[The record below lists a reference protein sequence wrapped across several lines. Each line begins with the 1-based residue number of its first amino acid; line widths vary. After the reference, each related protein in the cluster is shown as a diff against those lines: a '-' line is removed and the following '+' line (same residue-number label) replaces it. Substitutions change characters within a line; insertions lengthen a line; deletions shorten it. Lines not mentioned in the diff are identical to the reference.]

1 MAMAEPSTIT
11 ALEID
16 DGRDPSVQEFIDNT
30 LAALIH
36 GLSQSPV
43 EAHISITLKRRA
55 SPMACIINPITG
67 ALEASPRVETHRK
80 YSWPGKTAHEAW
92 KFTVI
97 LRILA
102 ILDQAIRTGQL
113 ISKRDIYYID
123 PEFFRVQYIV
133 DHIVDDLAY
142 TIGVNRTALNV
153 EAAAKGL
160 VTGDFRLIRGSHI
173 LIDAQSVT
181 EDSLIPRIE
190 DGDEIDISRVRWVL
204 VIEKEAVF
212 HRLARISYH
221 TRALAGE
228 GIMVTVSHVSVLA
241 CSIAK
246 LSSWTQRYS
255 KQGKGYPDFMTRT
268 FLRAMSDS
276 ASSQRRRPPRFYALT
291 DGDPHGMAIMS
302 TYKYGSAAHL
312 HQNARLSIPR
322 LQWLGLRVT
331 DIIAVPEVLGDTAL
345 LSLTM
350 RDRKKIVAML
360 RNSPVWASDGPE
372 PEWRAELQRMLVLN
386 LKAEI
391 EILYGCQGGLEGWI
405 NRRMFRQE

>member
-1 MAMAEPSTIT
+1 MAMAEPSAIHP
-11 ALEID
+11 LEID

-36 GLSQSPV
+36 GLSQPP
-43 EAHISITLKRRA
+43 ADANISITLKRRT
-55 SPMACIINPITG
+55 SPMACIINPISG
-67 ALEASPRVETHRK
+67 ALEATPRAETYRK

-123 PEFFRVQYIV
+123 PEFFRVQSVV
-133 DHIVDDLAY
+133 DRIVDDLAY

-160 VTGDFRLIRGSHI
+160 VTGDFRLTRGSHI
-173 LIDAQSVT
+173 LIDAQSDT
-181 EDSLIPRIE
+181 EDNLIPRIE
-190 DGDEIDISRVRWVL
+190 DGDDIDISRVRWVL

-221 TRALAGE
+221 TRALAGQ
-228 GIMVTVSHVSVLA
+228 GIMVT
-241 CSIAK
+241 
-246 LSSWTQRYS
+246 
-255 KQGKGYPDFMTRT
+255 GKGYPDFMTRA

-276 ASSQRRRPPRFYALT
+276 ISNQSRRPPRFYALT

-302 TYKYGSAAHL
+302 TYKYGSTAHL

-331 DIIAVPEVLGDTAL
+331 DIMAVPEVLGDTAL
-345 LSLTM
+345 LSLTT
-350 RDRKKIVAML
+350 RDRKKIMAML

-372 PEWRAELQRMLVLN
+372 PEWRAELQRMLLLN

-405 NRRMFRQE
+405 TRRMFRQE

>member
-1 MAMAEPSTIT
+1 MAEPTIHN
-11 ALEID
+11 LEID
-16 DGRDPSVQEFIDNT
+16 GGPDPSVQQFIDNT
-30 LAALIH
+30 LAALVNE
-36 GLSQSPV
+36 LSRSPA
-43 EAHISITLKRRA
+43 EANISITLKRRA
-55 SPMACIINPITG
+55 SPIACIVNPTTG
-67 ALEASPRVETHRK
+67 ALEASPRIDTYRK
-80 YSWPGKTAHEAW
+80 YSWPGKTAYEAW

-102 ILDQAIRTGQL
+102 ILDQVIRTGQL

-123 PEFFRVQYIV
+123 PEFFRMQYIV
-133 DHIVDDLAY
+133 DGIVDDLAY

-173 LIDAQSVT
+173 LIDAHPCPQ
-181 EDSLIPRIE
+181 
-190 DGDEIDISRVRWVL
+190 
-204 VIEKEAVF
+204 AVF

-228 GIMVTVSHVSVLA
+228 GIMVTVSCVSDLA
-241 CSIAK
+241 YA
-246 LSSWTQRYS
+246 
-255 KQGKGYPDFMTRT
+255 GKGYPDFMTRT

-276 ASSQRRRPPRFYALT
+276 ASKQSRRPPRFYALT

-302 TYKYGSAAHL
+302 TYKYGSAANL

-322 LQWLGLRVT
+322 LQWLGLRVS

-350 RDRKKIVAML
+350 RDRKKIMAML

>member
-1 MAMAEPSTIT
+1 MAMAEPSTIN

-67 ALEASPRVETHRK
+67 ALEASPRVESHRK

-123 PEFFRVQYIV
+123 PEFFRVQYVV

-142 TIGVNRTALNV
+142 TIGVNRAALNV

-160 VTGDFRLIRGSHI
+160 VTGEFRLIRGSHI

-181 EDSLIPRIE
+181 EDSLIPRVE

-228 GIMVTVSHVSVLA
+228 GIMVT
-241 CSIAK
+241 
-246 LSSWTQRYS
+246 
-255 KQGKGYPDFMTRT
+255 GKGYPDFMTRT

-276 ASSQRRRPPRFYALT
+276 ASNQSRRPPRFYALT

-350 RDRKKIVAML
+350 RDRKKIAAML

>member
-1 MAMAEPSTIT
+1 MAEPTIHN
-11 ALEID
+11 LEID
-16 DGRDPSVQEFIDNT
+16 GGPDPSVQEFIDNT
-30 LAALIH
+30 LAALVNE
-36 GLSQSPV
+36 LSRSPA
-43 EAHISITLKRRA
+43 EANISITLKRRA
-55 SPMACIINPITG
+55 SPIACIINPTTG
-67 ALEASPRVETHRK
+67 ALEASPRIDTYRK
-80 YSWPGKTAHEAW
+80 YSWPGKTAYEAW

-102 ILDQAIRTGQL
+102 ILDQVIRTGQL

-123 PEFFRVQYIV
+123 PEFFRMQYIV
-133 DHIVDDLAY
+133 DGIIDDLAY

-173 LIDAQSVT
+173 LIDAQSAT

-212 HRLARISYH
+212 HRLARVSYH

-228 GIMVTVSHVSVLA
+228 GIMVT
-241 CSIAK
+241 
-246 LSSWTQRYS
+246 
-255 KQGKGYPDFMTRT
+255 GKGYPDFMTRT

-276 ASSQRRRPPRFYALT
+276 ASKQSRRPPRFYALT

-302 TYKYGSAAHL
+302 TYKYGSVTQL

-322 LQWLGLRVT
+322 LQWLGLRVS

-350 RDRKKIVAML
+350 RDRKKIMAML

>member
-1 MAMAEPSTIT
+1 MAMVEPTIGT
-11 ALEID
+11 LEND
-16 DGRDPSVQEFIDNT
+16 DGRDPSVQEFINNT
-30 LAALIH
+30 LTAIMQ
-36 GLSQSPV
+36 GLSQSPA
-43 EAHISITLKRRA
+43 EANISITLKRRA
-55 SPMACIINPITG
+55 SPTACIINPISG
-67 ALEASPRVETHRK
+67 ALEASSKVETHRK

-123 PEFFRVQYIV
+123 PEFFRVQCTV
-133 DHIVDDLAY
+133 DRIVDDLAY

-160 VTGDFRLIRGSHI
+160 VTGNFRLTRGPHI
-173 LIDAQSVT
+173 LIDAKSVT
-181 EDSLIPRIE
+181 EDSLIPRVE
-190 DGDEIDISRVRWVL
+190 DGDEIDISKVRWVL

-228 GIMVTVSHVSVLA
+228 GIMVT
-241 CSIAK
+241 
-246 LSSWTQRYS
+246 
-255 KQGKGYPDFMTRT
+255 GKGYPDFMTRM
-268 FLRAMSDS
+268 FLRTMSDS
-276 ASSQRRRPPRFYALT
+276 VSNQSRRPPRFYALT

-345 LSLTM
+345 LSLTA
-350 RDRKKIVAML
+350 RDRKKIMAML

-372 PEWRAELQRMLVLN
+372 PEWRSELQRMLVLN
-386 LKAEI
+386 LKAET
-391 EILYGCQGGLEGWI
+391 EILYGCPGGLEGWI

>member
-1 MAMAEPSTIT
+1 MAEPSTIQN
-11 ALEID
+11 LEID

-36 GLSQSPV
+36 GLSQSPT
-43 EAHISITLKRRA
+43 EANISITLKRRA
-55 SPMACIINPITG
+55 SPIACIINPITG
-67 ALEASPRVETHRK
+67 ALEASPRAETHRK

-181 EDSLIPRIE
+181 EDTLIPRIE

-212 HRLARISYH
+212 HRLARVSYH

-228 GIMVTVSHVSVLA
+228 GIMVT
-241 CSIAK
+241 
-246 LSSWTQRYS
+246 
-255 KQGKGYPDFMTRT
+255 GKGYPDFMTRT
-268 FLRAMSDS
+268 FLRAMSDF
-276 ASSQRRRPPRFYALT
+276 ASNQSRYPPRFYALT

-345 LSLTM
+345 LSLTT
-350 RDRKKIVAML
+350 RDRRKIMAML

>member
-1 MAMAEPSTIT
+1 MAMAEPPTVDI
-11 ALEID
+11 LEID
-16 DGRDPSVQEFIDNT
+16 DGRDPSVQVFINST
-30 LAALIH
+30 LGSLLH
-36 GLSQSPV
+36 GLSQSPA
-43 EAHISITLKRRA
+43 EANLSITLKRRA
-55 SPMACIINPITG
+55 SPIACIINSNTG
-67 ALEASPRVETHRK
+67 ALEPSSRVDTYRH

-97 LRILA
+97 LRVLS
-102 ILDQAIRTGQL
+102 ILDEAIRTGQL

-123 PEFFRVQYIV
+123 PDFFRVQSVV
-133 DHIVDDLAY
+133 DRIVDDLAY

-160 VTGDFRLIRGSHI
+160 VTGDFRLTRGSQT
-173 LIDAQSVT
+173 LIDAHST
-181 EDSLIPRIE
+181 IEDSLIPRIE
-190 DGDEIDISRVRWVL
+190 DGDEIDVSRARWVL

-228 GIMVTVSHVSVLA
+228 GIMVT
-241 CSIAK
+241 
-246 LSSWTQRYS
+246 
-255 KQGKGYPDFMTRT
+255 GKGYPDFMTRT

-276 ASSQRRRPPRFYALT
+276 VANQNRRPPRFYALT

-302 TYKYGSAAHL
+302 TYKYGSAAQL
-312 HQNARLSIPR
+312 HQNARLSMPS

-331 DIIAVPEVLGDTAL
+331 DIIAVPEMLSDTAL
-345 LSLTM
+345 LSLTT
-350 RDRKKIVAML
+350 RDRKKIMTML
-360 RNSPVWASDGPE
+360 LNSPVWASDGPE
-372 PEWRAELQRMLVLN
+372 PEWRAELQRMLFLN

>member
-1 MAMAEPSTIT
+1 MAEPTIHS
-11 ALEID
+11 LEID
-16 DGRDPSVQEFIDNT
+16 DGRDPSVQGFIDNT
-30 LAALIH
+30 LAALMNE
-36 GLSQSPV
+36 LSRSPA
-43 EAHISITLKRRA
+43 EADISITLKRKA
-55 SPMACIINPITG
+55 SPIACIINPTTG
-67 ALEASPRVETHRK
+67 ALEA
-80 YSWPGKTAHEAW
+80 
-92 KFTVI
+92 TVI

-123 PEFFRVQYIV
+123 PEFFRKQCIV
-133 DHIVDDLAY
+133 DRIVDDLAY

-181 EDSLIPRIE
+181 GDSLIPRIE

-204 VIEKEAVF
+204 VIEKESST
-212 HRLARISYH
+212 RLARVSYH

-228 GIMVTVSHVSVLA
+228 GIMVT
-241 CSIAK
+241 
-246 LSSWTQRYS
+246 
-255 KQGKGYPDFMTRT
+255 GKGYPDFMTRT

-276 ASSQRRRPPRFYALT
+276 ASNQRRRPPRFYALT

-322 LQWLGLRVT
+322 LQWLGLRVS

-345 LSLTM
+345 LSLTT
-350 RDRKKIVAML
+350 RDRKKIAAML
-360 RNSPVWASDGPE
+360 LNSPVWASDGPE

>member
-1 MAMAEPSTIT
+1 MAMAEISTIEIV
-11 ALEID
+11 EID
-16 DGRDPSVQEFIDNT
+16 DGRDPSVQVFINNT
-30 LAALIH
+30 LASLLH
-36 GLSQSPV
+36 GLSQSPA
-43 EAHISITLKRRA
+43 EANLSITLKRRA
-55 SPMACIINPITG
+55 SPVAYMINPITG
-67 ALEASPRVETHRK
+67 ALEPSSRVDTYRN
-80 YSWPGKTAHEAW
+80 YSWPGKTAYEAW

-97 LRILA
+97 LRVLS
-102 ILDQAIRTGQL
+102 ILDEAIRTGQL
-113 ISKRDIYYID
+113 ISKRDMYYID
-123 PEFFRVQYIV
+123 PEFFRVQSVV
-133 DHIVDDLAY
+133 DRIVDDLAY

-160 VTGDFRLIRGSHI
+160 VTGDFRLTRGSQT
-173 LIDAQSVT
+173 LIDAHST
-181 EDSLIPRIE
+181 IEDSLIPRIE
-190 DGDEIDISRVRWVL
+190 DGDEIDVSRARWVL

-212 HRLARISYH
+212 HRLARIGYH

-228 GIMVTVSHVSVLA
+228 GIMVT
-241 CSIAK
+241 
-246 LSSWTQRYS
+246 
-255 KQGKGYPDFMTRT
+255 GKGYPDFMTRT

-276 ASSQRRRPPRFYALT
+276 VTNQNRHPPRFYALT
-291 DGDPHGMAIMS
+291 DGDPHGMAILS
-302 TYKYGSAAHL
+302 TYKYGSTAHL
-312 HQNARLSIPR
+312 HQNARLSMPR

-345 LSLTM
+345 LSLTT
-350 RDRKKIVAML
+350 RDRKKIMTML

>member
-1 MAMAEPSTIT
+1 MAMTEPSTINT
-11 ALEID
+11 LKID
-16 DGRDPSVQEFIDNT
+16 DGRDPSVQEFINNT
-30 LAALIH
+30 LASLIH
-36 GLSQSPV
+36 GLSQSPA
-43 EAHISITLKRRA
+43 EANLSITLKRRA
-55 SPMACIINPITG
+55 SPIACIINPITG

-123 PEFFRVQYIV
+123 PEFFRMQSTV
-133 DHIVDDLAY
+133 DRIVDDLAY

-160 VTGDFRLIRGSHI
+160 VMGEFRLIRGSHI
-173 LIDAQSVT
+173 LIDVHSAI

-190 DGDEIDISRVRWVL
+190 EGDVVDISRVRWVL
-204 VIEKEAVF
+204 IIEKEAVF

-221 TRALAGE
+221 TRALAGA
-228 GIMVTVSHVSVLA
+228 GIMVT
-241 CSIAK
+241 
-246 LSSWTQRYS
+246 
-255 KQGKGYPDFMTRT
+255 GKGYPDFMTRT

-276 ASSQRRRPPRFYALT
+276 VSSQSRHQPRFYALT

-302 TYKYGSAAHL
+302 TYKFGSAAHL
-312 HQNARLSIPR
+312 HQNARLSMPR

-345 LSLTM
+345 LSLTT
-350 RDRKKIVAML
+350 RDRKKIMAML

-391 EILYGCQGGLEGWI
+391 EILYGCPGGLEGWI

>member
-67 ALEASPRVETHRK
+67 ALEAGPRVETHRK

-160 VTGDFRLIRGSHI
+160 VMGEFRLIRGSHI

-228 GIMVTVSHVSVLA
+228 GIMVT
-241 CSIAK
+241 
-246 LSSWTQRYS
+246 
-255 KQGKGYPDFMTRT
+255 GKGYPDFMTRT

-276 ASSQRRRPPRFYALT
+276 ASNQSRRPPRFYALT

-350 RDRKKIVAML
+350 RDRKKIAAML

>member
-1 MAMAEPSTIT
+1 MAMAEPSTIQN
-11 ALEID
+11 LEID

-36 GLSQSPV
+36 GLSQSPT
-43 EAHISITLKRRA
+43 EANISITLKRRA
-55 SPMACIINPITG
+55 SPIACIINPITG
-67 ALEASPRVETHRK
+67 ALEASPRAETHRK

-181 EDSLIPRIE
+181 EDTLIPRIE

-212 HRLARISYH
+212 HRLARVSYH

-228 GIMVTVSHVSVLA
+228 GIMVT
-241 CSIAK
+241 
-246 LSSWTQRYS
+246 
-255 KQGKGYPDFMTRT
+255 GKGYPDFMTRT

-276 ASSQRRRPPRFYALT
+276 ASNQSRSPPRFYALT

-345 LSLTM
+345 LSLTT
-350 RDRKKIVAML
+350 RDRRKIMDML

-391 EILYGCQGGLEGWI
+391 EILYGCQGGLEGWV

>member
-1 MAMAEPSTIT
+1 MAEPSTIQT
-11 ALEID
+11 LEID
-16 DGRDPSVQEFIDNT
+16 DGRDPSVQEFINNM
-30 LAALIH
+30 LASLIH
-36 GLSQSPV
+36 GLSQSPT
-43 EAHISITLKRRA
+43 EANLSITLKRRA
-55 SPMACIINPITG
+55 GPIACILNPITA
-67 ALEASPRVETHRK
+67 ALEASPRAETYRR

-92 KFTVI
+92 KFTAI

-123 PEFFRVQYIV
+123 PDFFRLQSIV
-133 DHIVDDLAY
+133 DRIVDDLAY

-160 VTGDFRLIRGSHI
+160 VTGDFRLIHDSHV
-173 LIDAQSVT
+173 LIDAQSVI

-190 DGDEIDISRVRWVL
+190 DGDKIDISRVRWVL

-228 GIMVTVSHVSVLA
+228 GIMVT
-241 CSIAK
+241 
-246 LSSWTQRYS
+246 
-255 KQGKGYPDFMTRT
+255 GKGYPDFMTRT

-276 ASSQRRRPPRFYALT
+276 VSSQSRHPPRFYALT

-322 LQWLGLRVT
+322 LHWLGLRVT
-331 DIIAVPEVLGDTAL
+331 DIIAVPDVLGDTAL
-345 LSLTM
+345 LSLTT
-350 RDRKKIVAML
+350 RDRKKIMAML
-360 RNSPVWASDGPE
+360 RNSPVWAINGPE

>member
-1 MAMAEPSTIT
+1 MPKNQSGRYTEHIHTIT
-11 ALEID
+11 
-16 DGRDPSVQEFIDNT
+16 
-30 LAALIH
+30 
-36 GLSQSPV
+36 
-43 EAHISITLKRRA
+43 
-55 SPMACIINPITG
+55 
-67 ALEASPRVETHRK
+67 
-80 YSWPGKTAHEAW
+80 
-92 KFTVI
+92 
-97 LRILA
+97 
-102 ILDQAIRTGQL
+102 
-113 ISKRDIYYID
+113 RDIYYID

-228 GIMVTVSHVSVLA
+228 GIMVT
-241 CSIAK
+241 
-246 LSSWTQRYS
+246 
-255 KQGKGYPDFMTRT
+255 GKGYPDFMTRT

>member
-1 MAMAEPSTIT
+1 MAMAEPSTIHT
-11 ALEID
+11 LEID

-36 GLSQSPV
+36 GLSQSPT
-43 EAHISITLKRRA
+43 EANLSITLKRRA
-55 SPMACIINPITG
+55 SPTACIINPISG
-67 ALEASPRVETHRK
+67 ALEASPRVETYRK

-123 PEFFRVQYIV
+123 PEFFRVQCTV
-133 DHIVDDLAY
+133 DRIVDDLAY

-160 VTGDFRLIRGSHI
+160 VVGEFRLIRGSHI

-190 DGDEIDISRVRWVL
+190 DGDEIDVSRHQYAKSL
-204 VIEKEAVF
+204 
-212 HRLARISYH
+212 S
-221 TRALAGE
+221 AGSLPPV
-228 GIMVTVSHVSVLA
+228 GANKFPHQSTSRRRNYGHG
-241 CSIAK
+241 K
-246 LSSWTQRYS
+246 LGVYFSMFRRRNEQPNSTL

-276 ASSQRRRPPRFYALT
+276 IPNQSRRPPSFYVLT

-302 TYKYGSAAHL
+302 TYKYCSAAHL
-312 HQNARLSIPR
+312 HQNARLSMPR

-345 LSLTM
+345 LSLTI
-350 RDRKKIVAML
+350 RDRKKIMAML

-386 LKAEI
+386 MKAEI

>member
-1 MAMAEPSTIT
+1 MAEPTTIHT
-11 ALEID
+11 LEMD
-16 DGRDPSVQEFIDNT
+16 DDRDPSVQGFINNT
-30 LAALIH
+30 LAAFVH
-36 GLSQSPV
+36 GLSQSPT
-43 EAHISITLKRRA
+43 EANISITLKRRA
-55 SPMACIINPITG
+55 SPTACAINTLTG
-67 ALEASPRVETHRK
+67 ALEPIPRVETYRK

-142 TIGVNRTALNV
+142 TIGMNRTALNV

-160 VTGDFRLIRGSHI
+160 VTGDYRLIRGSHI
-173 LIDAQSVT
+173 LIDAHSVI

-190 DGDEIDISRVRWVL
+190 NGDKIDISRIRWVL

-228 GIMVTVSHVSVLA
+228 GNMVT
-241 CSIAK
+241 
-246 LSSWTQRYS
+246 
-255 KQGKGYPDFMTRT
+255 GKGYPDFMTRT
-268 FLRAMSDS
+268 FLRAISDS
-276 ASSQRRRPPRFYALT
+276 ASKQSRSQPRFYALT

-350 RDRKKIVAML
+350 QDRKKIMAML

-372 PEWRAELQRMLVLN
+372 PEWRAELQRMMILN

>member
-1 MAMAEPSTIT
+1 MAMAEPPTIN

-55 SPMACIINPITG
+55 SPMVCIINPITG
-67 ALEASPRVETHRK
+67 ALEASPRVESHRK

-123 PEFFRVQYIV
+123 PEFFRVQYVV

-142 TIGVNRTALNV
+142 TIGVNRAALNV

-160 VTGDFRLIRGSHI
+160 VTGGFRLIRGSHI

-181 EDSLIPRIE
+181 EDSLIPRVE

-228 GIMVTVSHVSVLA
+228 GIMVT
-241 CSIAK
+241 
-246 LSSWTQRYS
+246 
-255 KQGKGYPDFMTRT
+255 GKGYPDFMTRT

-276 ASSQRRRPPRFYALT
+276 ASNQSRRPPRFYALT

-331 DIIAVPEVLGDTAL
+331 DTIAVPEVLGDTAL